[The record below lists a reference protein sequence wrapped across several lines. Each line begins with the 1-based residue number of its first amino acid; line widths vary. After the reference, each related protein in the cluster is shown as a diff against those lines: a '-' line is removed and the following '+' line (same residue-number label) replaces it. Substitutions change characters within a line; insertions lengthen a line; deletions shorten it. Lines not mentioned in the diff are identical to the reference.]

1 MLPRSAPDFTAA
13 CRTRRRGLAAVV
25 LALPLLLVACSPQT
39 DTDTADTVGAAASP
53 TTSASDSTSPSPE
66 AAESTAECSDDAYD
80 YVALEMV
87 DCEEAQ
93 EAVSGVVSS
102 GKKTHLSVEDGKTA
116 CTPGSGRW
124 TCTFAGEA
132 SPATIELEPKDPDQD
147 PLADVA
153 AVSRTDP
160 DAADPSD
167 APEVTGLGTYAEN
180 VDVQCSND
188 DYDFADV
195 SGLDCSE
202 AEGIMQEFL
211 DQEVEGTIDDVRCT
225 QGTDLFD
232 DGTRETWSCLRLSEE
247 GGSFI
252 AYSR

>member
-1 MLPRSAPDFTAA
+1 MAA
-13 CRTRRRGLAAVV
+13 IV
-25 LALPLLLVACSPQT
+25 LTMPLLLAACSPQP
-39 DTDTADTVGAAASP
+39 DDDSADTVGAAPSAASSASSSP
-53 TTSASDSTSPSPE
+53 TASEDADE
-66 AAESTAECSDDAYD
+66 TAGCTDDAYD

-87 DCEEAQ
+87 DCEQAQ